1 MKKAALMVIKLQPA
15 GCVNTD
21 QPRVSSAFGEESQGQ
36 VHISLEETQFVEKEL
51 NRWETEAT
59 NDENLR

>member
-1 MKKAALMVIKLQPA
+1 MVIKLQPA

-36 VHISLEETQFVEKEL
+36 THISLEETQFVEMEL
-51 NRWETEAT
+51 KR
-59 NDENLR
+59 